1 LESARLIVQ
10 RSADYGG
17 CPSAMT
23 TAVPARRGELNPAE
37 ASPEWTSGSGSTNA
51 PVNSRTCGPSALGP
65 HREGRPVP
73 ADEPPRARLVER
85 KRHNPDAFLGRASPR
100 HAGTRGVVRRSKG
113 TTSRDRKYDPIAA
126 APCLGRFTSKPAG
139 RVTVG
144 TKQIAWID
152 YGHVKPPR
160 LRAGIVAC
168 PELFEAASQRLL
180 TYTGR
185 IC

>member
-1 LESARLIVQ
+1 MLEH
-10 RSADYGG
+10 
-17 CPSAMT
+17 
-23 TAVPARRGELNPAE
+23 AE
-37 ASPEWTSGSGSTNA
+37 WGS
-51 PVNSRTCGPSALGP
+51 SR
-65 HREGRPVP
+65 
-73 ADEPPRARLVER
+73 
-85 KRHNPDAFLGRASPR
+85 
-100 HAGTRGVVRRSKG
+100 G
-113 TTSRDRKYDPIAA
+113 TTSRDRKYDPIVA

-139 RVTVG
+139 RMTVG